1 MTSTVLIPRSM
12 QDACY
17 IWTQSNDLALR
28 EVSQLSGY
36 SAHPVIAGKV
46 MGSVLSSIQIF
57 ALSHAR
63 VMLISSL
70 STFQYY
76 FPLDFVK

>member
-17 IWTQSNDLALR
+17 IWTQLNDLALR